1 MKEEE
6 QKLQEKYIEMKT
18 IEEQMKQIQQQ
29 AATLE
34 QQLVELMGV
43 KQGLDD
49 FKKANKGDEILT
61 PVSPGIFAKAELKD
75 NKEFL
80 VNVGANTIVKKDIES
95 TKKLMDKQ
103 IEEIR
108 ELHSKVMVQ
117 IQRLAL
123 NAANVENELK
133 ELASKVQ

>member
-43 KQGLDD
+43 KQSLED
-49 FKKANKGDEILT
+49 FKKANKGDEILI

-80 VNVGANTIVKKDIES
+80 VNVGANIIVKKDIES

-108 ELHSKVMVQ
+108 GLHSTVMMQ

-123 NAANVENELK
+123 KASSIEQELN